1 MPHLQCN
8 LWRTLGTTVKTSCAN
23 LIVVLG
29 RFDAQTTF
37 SNQPFLIINPKN
49 LLKFI
54 PHPSMKVADLADVQG
69 YQLLLYVGTAFW
81 KFQRVHNKA
90 GVSRK
95 MKRFC

>member
-1 MPHLQCN
+1 
-8 LWRTLGTTVKTSCAN
+8 
-23 LIVVLG
+23 
-29 RFDAQTTF
+29 
-37 SNQPFLIINPKN
+37 
-49 LLKFI
+49 
-54 PHPSMKVADLADVQG
+54 MKVADLADVQG